1 MVENEVIELD
11 FDEILTL
18 IQGQLLEYM
27 NAPGNY
33 EKYRSYNIVLS
44 KEQQF
49 MKLKDKDP
57 NTLYIVVKF
66 GSADVVFGQ
75 TVLPA
80 TITAL
85 TEQNRLDAAYSL
97 LYEYA
102 QKYNLVRVNNNTINQ
117 VYESPTISSNFNPVY
132 EGFRSAVT
140 MTAAFVVGKNSNEYK
155 VYYYYTERQFD
166 GTEDYVDENGEQK
179 KRNKY
184 KDVTYADEVPQISAS
199 FAFVGSPDTQAFY
212 NSHDFTRSEIGFGA
226 VTVGFTT
233 LMLSDNRLIND
244 ILDILGLVSPAKKD
258 EVCVLG
264 DYTSKYVMEQPGAE
278 PLTDSSIK
286 EKLEGLTDANGDR
299 VYPEDMWNNLSVIGE
314 EDCTLWRYQGK
325 KWGMEDQLEKTTS
338 VSYNSDID
346 GKVNKTFKLGTVF
359 RDSKHA
365 RIKDYKLSDAISA
378 QEIGQIPAISLSFV
392 E

>member
-1 MVENEVIELD
+1 MAENEVIELD

-18 IQGQLLEYM
+18 IQGQLYEYM
-27 NAPGNY
+27 NAPENNG
-33 EKYRSYNIVLS
+33 KYSGYNLILS

-57 NTLYIVVKF
+57 NALYIVVKF
-66 GSADVVFGQ
+66 GAADVVFGQ

-85 TEQNRLDAAYSL
+85 TEQNRLDATYSL

-102 QKYNLVRVNNNTINQ
+102 QKYNLHRVNNETINQ
-117 VYESPTISSNFNPVY
+117 VYESPTVSSNFNPIY
-132 EGFRSAVT
+132 EGFRSIVT
-140 MTAAFVVGKNSNEYK
+140 MSAAFVIGKNSNDYT
-155 VYYYYTERQFD
+155 VYYYYTEKQFD
-166 GTEDYVDENGEQK
+166 GVKDGKNT
-179 KRNKY
+179 Y

-199 FAFVGSPDTQAFY
+199 FAFVGNPDTQAFY

-233 LMLSDNRLIND
+233 LVLSDNRLIND
-244 ILDILGLVSPAKKD
+244 ILDILGTVSPSDNDK
-258 EVCVLG
+258 VFVLG
-264 DYTSKYVMEQPGAE
+264 DYTNKYMLDKTIAPSDETIRA
-278 PLTDSSIK
+278 
-286 EKLEGLTDANGDR
+286 KLGELNYADGKS
-299 VYPEDMWNNLSVIGE
+299 VYPQSTWGNLSVVAEKDGS
-314 EDCTLWRYQGK
+314 LWRYQGK
-325 KWGMEDQLEKTTS
+325 KWAMVDQLKKKTS

-359 RDSKHA
+359 RDGKHA
-365 RIKDYKLSDAISA
+365 RVKEYKLTNATSA
-378 QEIGQIPAISLSFV
+378 QEIGQIPTISLAFV

>member
-33 EKYRSYNIVLS
+33 EKYRGYNIVLS

-57 NTLYIVVKF
+57 NALYIVVKF
-66 GSADVVFGQ
+66 GAADIVFGQ

-85 TEQNRLDAAYSL
+85 TEQNRLDATYSL

-102 QKYNLVRVNNNTINQ
+102 QKYNYHRVNNETINQ
-117 VYESPTISSNFNPVY
+117 FYESPTISSNFNPVY

-166 GTEDYVDENGEQK
+166 GVKDGKNTY
-179 KRNKY
+179 KY
-184 KDVTYADEVPQISAS
+184 VTYADEVPQISAS

-212 NSHDFTRSEIGFGA
+212 NSHDFTQSEIGFGA

-233 LMLSDNRLIND
+233 LVLSDNRLIND
-244 ILDILGLVSPAKKD
+244 ILDILGTVSPAD
-258 EVCVLG
+258 EDKVFVLG
-264 DYTSKYVMEQPGAE
+264 DYTNKYI
-278 PLTDSSIK
+278 LDDSITPSDETIRA
-286 EKLEGLTDANGDR
+286 KLEGLNYADGKS
-299 VYPEDMWNNLSVIGE
+299 VYPQSMWSNLSVIAE
-314 EDCTLWRYQGK
+314 KDDTLWRYQGK
-325 KWGMEDQLEKTTS
+325 KWVMKDQLEKKTS

-365 RIKDYKLSDAISA
+365 RIKDYKLSEATST